1 MDSPEVLPRGLAGG
15 RFVGEATETMSGNDM
30 TAARKALV
38 AEVAAEVAGTGKWLG
53 KKALDRRVMAAL
65 GKVPRH
71 EFIPEANRAV
81 AYENRPQPIGHGQTI
96 SQPYIVAVMT
106 DMAAPGPDDRVLEVG
121 TGCGYQTA
129 VLAELAAQVYSVEV
143 VPELARPAATRLRR
157 LGYANA
163 EIRVGDGVQGWAEH
177 APFDAILVAAAAW
190 HRIPPALI
198 EQLAPGGRLVI
209 PVDRSAAAAR
219 YPFKDQE
226 QDLLLVTKNA
236 KGKTSER
243 KMLPVAFVP
252 LIEDGEPAG
261 RERGRRGLA
270 PRAVRP
276 DSPVSCL
283 PSPIAG

>member
-1 MDSPEVLPRGLAGG
+1 
-15 RFVGEATETMSGNDM
+15 MSGNDM

-38 AEVAAEVAGTGKWLG
+38 AEIAAEVGGTGRWLG
-53 KKALDRRVMAAL
+53 KEALDSRVMAAL
-65 GKVPRH
+65 EKVPRH
-71 EFIPEANRAV
+71 EFIPPANRAV
-81 AYENRPQPIGHGQTI
+81 AYDNRPQPIGHGQTI

-129 VLAELAAQVYSVEV
+129 VLAELAAQVYSIEV
-143 VPELARPAATRLRR
+143 VPELARAAAERLRR

-163 EIRVGDGVQGWAEH
+163 ETRIGDGARGWAEH
-177 APFDAILVAAAAW
+177 APYDAIVVTAAAW

-209 PVDRSAAAAR
+209 PVDRSPIATR

-226 QDLLLVTKNA
+226 QDLLLVTKDA
-236 KGKTSER
+236 EGGISER

-252 LIEDGEPAG
+252 LVENGEAAAG
-261 RERGRRGLA
+261 G
-270 PRAVRP
+270 
-276 DSPVSCL
+276 
-283 PSPIAG
+283 